1 MIEVR
6 PGGGRSTVA
15 QVEARHAPLVIAG
28 AAPAT

>member
-6 PGGGRSTVA
+6 ASDARSTVA
-15 QVEARHAPLVIAG
+15 QVEARHAPSVIAG